1 MPFPPARSVAGTIVR
16 VVAFVLLFFVCA
28 ILAGLLLGPV
38 LTWLVART
46 GQRMR
51 IDYYLELAAAL
62 AATGVMLRVVDEHD
76 WRAVDMTRDAARPR
90 TLVAGW
96 LLGSGA
102 IVLTSAILLATG
114 WLRFVPADAFSS
126 WAGAAAR
133 VTIVLLPAALAE
145 EVLCRGYLLSVL
157 RERAGTT
164 AAVIITSTAFAILHV
179 WNPGATVESVLVVLL
194 AGIFL
199 AAVRLAFA
207 SLYAA
212 WMAHLAWNWVMAV
225 PLHAVVSGAR
235 FEAPG
240 YRAVTAGPSWLS
252 GGVWGPEG
260 GVVAAFGF
268 TAALGFLYTR
278 RRREES

>member
-1 MPFPPARSVAGTIVR
+1 MPFPPARSVAGTVAR
-16 VVAFVLLFFVCA
+16 VVAFVLVFFVCA
-28 ILAGLLLGPV
+28 ILTGLLLGPV
-38 LTWLVART
+38 LTWVVSLT
-46 GQRMR
+46 GQRVR
-51 IDYYLELAAAL
+51 IDYYLELVAAL
-62 AATGVMLRVVDEHD
+62 AATAVMLRAVDERD
-76 WRAVDMTRDAARPR
+76 WSAVDLARDAARPR
-90 TLVAGW
+90 TLAAGW
-96 LLGSGA
+96 LLGSAA
-102 IVLTSAILLATG
+102 IVLTAGILLGAG
-114 WLRFVPADAFSS
+114 WLRFVPADALSS
-126 WAGAAAR
+126 WAGAATR

-157 RERAGTT
+157 RDRAGTT
-164 AAVIITSTAFAILHV
+164 AAVLITSSAFAILHV

-225 PLHAVVSGAR
+225 PLHAVVSGTR

-252 GGVWGPEG
+252 GGAWGPEG
-260 GVVAAFGF
+260 GVVAAVGF

-278 RRREES
+278 QRREES